1 MGSIFSTGG
10 QRGGFSVC
18 FEAVGKI
25 LDRLSLLTPRAR
37 LVSHENYNF
46 SGRTKKL
53 FKKYLNGQALASG
66 QWRAIKISESRKNH
80 SKLVNSRW
88 KALKT
93 RKPLTNNC
101 YYNPAQAEKVIFAG
115 NWNFRIFGILP
126 RGDRFWQILM
136 DYWSSHDFF
145 KSPPS
150 PKCIIYRILKF

>member
-88 KALKT
+88 KALET
-93 RKPLTNNC
+93 RKPLANNC